1 MYRSVVVRTL
11 ALFRGAWER
20 SALKRVSVVALAF
33 LMAVAPR
40 PVPAQQPG
48 AGDEQL
54 RRELDAVKEQ
64 LRRVEEQ
71 MRQQQELIRKLSG
84 ERPAPPPPA
93 VVAPPTPPPGPAPA
107 APTTVDAEELKQ
119 LILREIQ
126 PQLTA
131 ASKTFPSQFN
141 PAIGFIVDTVF
152 SSTRKEKSN
161 FEFRSGEIGISADI
175 DPFARAYA
183 IINGTPDGVEVEEA
197 AIVTTS
203 LPWNLTV
210 KGGRFFAEFGRLSTF
225 HDHDLPFVN
234 RPLVLDTYVGGE
246 SQADGVEVNWLVPI
260 PHYLS
265 ITLGAYNKV
274 GAENDRAD
282 NAIRRDPGEFT
293 YLGRVATS
301 FNLHEEHTLDIGVS
315 DAFTPLIKFEGRNS
329 RNLAGLDLTYRYKP
343 LAAAGYRGFVWGNEF
358 LVNREAF
365 ESESSPGTFRFK
377 NAFGMYSYMEP
388 RLTRRY
394 YPGILFEYVQ
404 DIDRPSL
411 STKAISPYFTIWLS
425 EFQRLR
431 LQYTHTWSSNRSP
444 DDGFFLQWTAII
456 GSHVHSFRDR

>member
-1 MYRSVVVRTL
+1 MYRSVADWTRDRLLVTGTWTTLQRGAVLVL
-11 ALFRGAWER
+11 AL
-20 SALKRVSVVALAF
+20 
-33 LMAVAPR
+33 LMAVAPL
-40 PVPAQQPG
+40 PAPAQQPG

-84 ERPAPPPPA
+84 ERPTAPPPA
-93 VVAPPTPPPGPAPA
+93 VGAPPTPPPGAAPA
-107 APTTVDAEELKQ
+107 APTTVDAEELKRI
-119 LILREIQ
+119 ILQEIQ
-126 PQLTA
+126 PQLSA

-161 FEFRSGEIGISADI
+161 FEFRSGEVGISANI
-175 DPFARAYA
+175 DPFARAYG
-183 IINGTPDGVEVEEA
+183 ILNGTPDGVEVEEA

-265 ITLGAYNKV
+265 VTLGAYNKV

-282 NAIRRDPGEFT
+282 NAVRRDPDEFT

-301 FNLHEEHTLDIGVS
+301 FSFSDEHTLDVGIS

-329 RNLAGLDLTYRYKP
+329 RNLAGLDLTYRYAP
-343 LAAAGYRGFVWGNEF
+343 LASASYRGLVWGNEF
-358 LVNREAF
+358 LVNREAR
-365 ESESSPGTFRFK
+365 ESESSPGTFRYR
-377 NAFGMYSYMEP
+377 NAFGMYSYLEA

-394 YPGILFEYVQ
+394 YPGFLFEYVQ

-411 STKAISPYFTIWLS
+411 STKAFSPYFTIWIS

-431 LQYTHTWSSNRSP
+431 LQYTHTEASNRSP
-444 DDGFFLQWTAII
+444 DDAFFLQWTAII

>member
-1 MYRSVVVRTL
+1 MHRLAVVWTL
-11 ALFRGAWER
+11 IRLRAPAGNTLRRG
-20 SALKRVSVVALAF
+20 VVLVLAF
-33 LMAVAPR
+33 LLAGAPL
-40 PVPAQQPG
+40 PAPAQQPTG
-48 AGDEQL
+48 GDEQL

-84 ERPAPPPPA
+84 ERPTPTPPPA
-93 VVAPPTPPPGPAPA
+93 VTAPPAPVPA
-107 APTTVDAEELKQ
+107 APATVDVEELKRI
-119 LILREIQ
+119 ILGEIQ

-131 ASKTFPSQFN
+131 ANKTFPSQFN

-161 FEFRSGEIGISADI
+161 FDFRSAEIGISGNI
-175 DPFARAYA
+175 DPFARAYG
-183 IINGTPDGVEVEEA
+183 ILNGTPDGVEVEEA

-210 KGGRFFAEFGRLSTF
+210 KGGRFFAEYGRLSTF

-265 ITLGAYNKV
+265 VTLGAYNKI
-274 GAENDRAD
+274 GAENERAD
-282 NAIRRDPGEFT
+282 NAIRRDPDEFT
-293 YLGRVATS
+293 YLARVATS
-301 FNLHEEHTLDIGVS
+301 FSLHDEHSLDVGVS
-315 DAFTPLIKFEGRNS
+315 NAFTPLIKAQGRTS
-329 RNLAGLDLTYRYKP
+329 RNLAGLDLTYRYTP
-343 LAAAGYRGFVWGNEF
+343 LASAAYRGFVWGNEF

-377 NAFGMYSYMEP
+377 NAFGMYSYLEA

-431 LQYTHTWSSNRSP
+431 LQYTHTEASNRSP